1 VLAQESE
8 RFSGKVYGV
17 VAFVVVFHLNKNI
30 QDWGGVLDFWAWF
43 VGSNPTKVVLAPI
56 SHFLFLEC

>member
-1 VLAQESE
+1 MLAQESE

-30 QDWGGVLDFWAWF
+30 QDWDGVLDFWR
-43 VGSNPTKVVLAPI
+43 GLLAVTQQKW
-56 SHFLFLEC
+56 C